1 VTKTTLTIS
10 ALRPIDPDGLG
21 LGTFEDVIGLAVVVV
36 VDREMLGAVAVL
48 GDESAE
54 LVLGKGSEVL
64 GKGSEVLG
72 KGSEVLGKGSEVLG
86 KGSGTSGGLS
96 KRVRAIGGQTA
107 RLYKVYASNDI
118 PTAGATK
125 YDAITRGTAR
135 CEVVAGVH
143 HWNKSTGVIS
153 KGKTCVGFG
162 C

>member
-1 VTKTTLTIS
+1 VTKTTLTIF

-54 LVLGKGSEVL
+54 L
-64 GKGSEVLG
+64 VLG